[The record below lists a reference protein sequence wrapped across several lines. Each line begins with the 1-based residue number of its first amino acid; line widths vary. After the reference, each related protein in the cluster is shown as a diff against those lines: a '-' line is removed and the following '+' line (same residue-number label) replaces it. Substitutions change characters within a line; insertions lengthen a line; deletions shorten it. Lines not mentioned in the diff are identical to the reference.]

1 MNATVRQMETFDAIK
16 ARRKVEKYD
25 DAAIPDEVL
34 EQILEAG
41 RRSPSSR
48 NQQRWTF
55 VLVNDRNTLE
65 RLSHVWRG
73 AAHIAQAAAA
83 VAVAAPPGDDPKSI
97 ASINFDLGQA
107 MMSMQ
112 IAATDLG
119 VGTRH
124 ASVEDWELGAEI
136 LGLPNEWRLSWMVG
150 LGYPGDRPI
159 RPIENPNRKSFDEV
173 VHWNRWGG

>member
-1 MNATVRQMETFDAIK
+1 METRDAIK
-16 ARRKVEKYD
+16 SRRKVESY
-25 DAAIPDEVL
+25 AARPIPETVL

-48 NQQRWTF
+48 NQQRWAF
-55 VLVNDRNTLE
+55 VLVEIRETLE
-65 RLSHVWRG
+65 RLSHVWKG
-73 AAHIAQAAAA
+73 AAHIANSAAT
-83 VAVAAPPGDDPKSI
+83 VAVVAPPSSDPKLI

-136 LGLPNEWRLSWMVG
+136 LGLPPEWRLSWMMG
-150 LGYPGDRPI
+150 LGYPGDRDLK
-159 RPIENPNRKSFDEV
+159 PIENPDRKPFDEV
-173 VHWNRWGG
+173 VHRDRWRA